1 MENRIFIDDDF
12 IQKCYTDFIASQ
24 IEDKLKL
31 CDFSQP
37 ITFNNF
43 EQTIIAPMIDNNEEI
58 QYFNGAT
65 KGVIKFLNK
74 QYVLKIPFYNE
85 KEPIW
90 DKCNKEMQREWKKI
104 ETGSVVEDSVLYAT
118 EVMQNAGMVT
128 KNKLVY

>member
-43 EQTIIAPMIDNNEEI
+43 LNSSTFKL
-58 QYFNGAT
+58 FNL
-65 KGVIKFLNK
+65 F
-74 QYVLKIPFYNE
+74 
-85 KEPIW
+85 
-90 DKCNKEMQREWKKI
+90 
-104 ETGSVVEDSVLYAT
+104 SVA
-118 EVMQNAGMVT
+118 
-128 KNKLVY
+128 